1 MTWAAYICFFLST
14 QITECFLKTVPS
26 ATCALRD
33 IDRDRYSIQLK
44 VYNEGTVFMKI
55 AVVKQTNT
63 FPLFNKYI
71 I

>member
-1 MTWAAYICFFLST
+1 M
-14 QITECFLKTVPS
+14 VPS

-63 FPLFNKYI
+63 FPLFTNI
-71 I
+71 